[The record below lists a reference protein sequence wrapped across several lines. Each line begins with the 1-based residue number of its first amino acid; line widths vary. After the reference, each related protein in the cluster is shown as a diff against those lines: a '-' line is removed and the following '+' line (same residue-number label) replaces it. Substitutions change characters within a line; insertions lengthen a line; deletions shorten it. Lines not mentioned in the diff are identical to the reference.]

1 MLVTISARIAP
12 ELPCADRM
20 AAWTRASTRSGP
32 ASVAAAAMPSMV
44 SRTLVPVSESATGK
58 TFIASSAAA
67 DSPTT
72 AADAPSQASNVAHER
87 RRLRSDRARH
97 APNPIH
103 RRPDRQGDDS
113 TPCWRGSGTLVPVA
127 RTGMTNSD
135 R

>member
-1 MLVTISARIAP
+1 MLVIISATMAP

-20 AAWTRASTRSGP
+20 APRTRASTRSGP
-32 ASVAAAAMPSMV
+32 DSVAAAAMPSMV

-67 DSPTT
+67 ESPTMT
-72 AADAPSQASNVAHER
+72 AARLSQASNVAH
-87 RRLRSDRARH
+87 SVA
-97 APNPIH
+97 AC
-103 RRPDRQGDDS
+103 DS
-113 TPCWRGSGTLVPVA
+113 TEPGTRNTLSIAGRTGPGGDSTLSGPFGYSCAVA